1 MSIDAGS
8 NAAGEAGT
16 GKPAFKVARGSGT
29 PANDAAER
37 PGEAGQLMKP
47 LVWPPGSAVST
58 VVAAHGQE
66 RAGLAA
72 AALGAVSAAGGGD
85 EKKIAEAPPRLE
97 NNFERP
103 TVTLYRYAA
112 RAGASSTTSTRSQGF
127 PTGRAGPYTHVRV
140 SSGRKFKSLV
150 RV

>member
-16 GKPAFKVARGSGT
+16 GKLAFKVARGSGT

-47 LVWPPGSAVST
+47 LVWPPGAAVST

-72 AALGAVSAAGGGD
+72 AALPSLL
-85 EKKIAEAPPRLE
+85 R
-97 NNFERP
+97 
-103 TVTLYRYAA
+103 
-112 RAGASSTTSTRSQGF
+112 RSQF
-127 PTGRAGPYTHVRV
+127 HLITEEPIRV
-140 SSGRKFKSLV
+140 TEVCGLRSFGWAMRSFTLCTRTIHLST
-150 RV
+150 

>member
-47 LVWPPGSAVST
+47 LVWPPGAAVST

-72 AALGAVSAAGGGD
+72 AALGAVSAEGGGD

-103 TVTLYRYAA
+103 TVTSAFGKQLRAPHRYTLYRYAA
-112 RAGASSTTSTRSQGF
+112 RAGASSTTSTQSQGF
-127 PTGRAGPYTHVRV
+127 PTGRAGPCH
-140 SSGRKFKSLV
+140 
-150 RV
+150 